1 MAEIAA
7 AAAADSAASPLVS
20 PPRSPLRSGISV
32 AVAASKFKN
41 TRRRE
46 SLVKNLGSAL
56 SVDYDAAANNSTT
69 AGTVGSPVGGGVAA
83 AVAIRRSSSSSFQVI
98 PPQQSG
104 EGLRRYRVRSS
115 SRDNDVLE
123 PLSAKS
129 AELGCSSRDNDVL
142 EPLSAKSAELG
153 CSSKGDKKR
162 GGADEEEPEDTGVE
176 DGDGDPSSKRRL
188 KDVLKQLQK

>member
-129 AELGCSSRDNDVL
+129 AELGCSS
-142 EPLSAKSAELG
+142 
-153 CSSKGDKKR
+153 KGDKKR